1 MTDMRRITIALPE
14 SIDNKILALRK
25 DDRFLKCSYSE
36 IVRRVMEHGL
46 DLLQM
51 EEEPQSTRQ
60 NSA

>member
-14 SIDNKILALRK
+14 SLDNKILALRK

-51 EEEPQSTRQ
+51 EEAPQDARQ